1 VDWISE
7 VHCPVEGGRP
17 LHAHP
22 RIAEFLQL
30 IQNKLLRG
38 LAALYTKTLHNQASL
53 RGVKI
58 NERKQQNIGKKN
70 EKRKQRKVRRVL
82 NKERKLGG
90 NISFSVTGEIR
101 ENSISFPGIFE
112 EKKPF

>member
-38 LAALYTKTLHNQASL
+38 QAALYTKTRHNQASL

-58 NERKQQNIGKKN
+58 NNKYERNQQNIGKKN

-82 NKERKLGG
+82 NNERKLGG
-90 NISFSVTGEIR
+90 NISFSVR
-101 ENSISFPGIFE
+101 ERLVKTVLYFPVL
-112 EKKPF
+112 